1 MLAGDDVSKPATQA
15 ERIAALEAERPFN
28 QQAMGALMDRFDKFE
43 THMDA
48 RLDKFEERLGATER
62 KMAEYENKGKGF
74 AIGLGLFFTGAGA
87 AAMAAVSQF
96 LGWFK

>member
-1 MLAGDDVSKPATQA
+1 MSKPATQA

-48 RLDKFEERLGATER
+48 RLDKFEERLGAQE
-62 KMAEYENKGKGF
+62 KKLAEYENKGKGVL
-74 AIGLGLFFTGAGA
+74 IGVGLFGTGVGA
-87 AAMAAVSQF
+87 SLLALLAKIW
-96 LGWFK
+96 GWFQ

>member
-1 MLAGDDVSKPATQA
+1 MSAPRPTQG

-48 RLDKFEERLGATER
+48 RLDKFEERLGAQER
-62 KMAEYENKGKGF
+62 KMAEYENKGKGVLV
-74 AIGLGLFFTGAGA
+74 GVGLFFTGTGA
-87 AAMAAVSQF
+87 ALMAAVSQF

>member
-1 MLAGDDVSKPATQA
+1 MSKPATQA

-28 QQAMGALMDRFDKFE
+28 REAMGALMDRFDKFE

-62 KMAEYENKGKGF
+62 KMAEYENKGKGVLVG
-74 AIGLGLFFTGAGA
+74 IGLFFTGTGA
-87 AAMAAVSQF
+87 AIMAAIAQF